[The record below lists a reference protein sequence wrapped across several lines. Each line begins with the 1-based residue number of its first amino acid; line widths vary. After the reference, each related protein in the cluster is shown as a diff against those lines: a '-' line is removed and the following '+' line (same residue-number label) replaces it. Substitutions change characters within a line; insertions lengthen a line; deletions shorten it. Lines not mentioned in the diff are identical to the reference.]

1 MKKLVGIRS
10 RGKKEEE
17 EEEWLDYLLVLLP
30 QLISELIIFFII
42 HITNFSLY
50 GIIFYRGFDEVNP
63 SIPSK
68 TIE

>member
-1 MKKLVGIRS
+1 MKNWLESEAEAK
-10 RGKKEEE
+10 EE
-17 EEEWLDYLLVLLP
+17 EEEWLDYLLVLLL
-30 QLISELIIFFII
+30 QLISELIVFFII

>member
-1 MKKLVGIRS
+1 LESEAEAK
-10 RGKKEEE
+10 EE
-17 EEEWLDYLLVLLP
+17 EEEWLDYLLVLLL

-42 HITNFSLY
+42 HIMNFSLY

>member
-1 MKKLVGIRS
+1 LESEAEAKK
-10 RGKKEEE
+10 EE

>member
-1 MKKLVGIRS
+1 MKNSLESEAEAK
-10 RGKKEEE
+10 EE
-17 EEEWLDYLLVLLP
+17 EEEWLDYLLVLLL

-42 HITNFSLY
+42 HIMNFSLY

>member
-1 MKKLVGIRS
+1 MKNWLESEAEAK
-10 RGKKEEE
+10 EE
-17 EEEWLDYLLVLLP
+17 EEEWLDYLLVLLL

-42 HITNFSLY
+42 HIMNFSLY

>member
-1 MKKLVGIRS
+1 MKNWLES
-10 RGKKEEE
+10 EAEAKEK
-17 EEEWLDYLLVLLP
+17 EEEWLDYLLVLLL

-42 HITNFSLY
+42 HIMNFSLY

>member
-1 MKKLVGIRS
+1 MKNWLESEEEAK
-10 RGKKEEE
+10 EE

>member
-1 MKKLVGIRS
+1 MKNWLES
-10 RGKKEEE
+10 EAEAKEEE
-17 EEEWLDYLLVLLP
+17 EEEWLDYLLVLLL

>member
-1 MKKLVGIRS
+1 LESEAEAK
-10 RGKKEEE
+10 EE

-42 HITNFSLY
+42 HITNFSLH

>member
-1 MKKLVGIRS
+1 LES
-10 RGKKEEE
+10 EAEATEEE
-17 EEEWLDYLLVLLP
+17 EEVWLDYLLVLLP

>member
-1 MKKLVGIRS
+1 LESEAEAK
-10 RGKKEEE
+10 EE

>member
-1 MKKLVGIRS
+1 MKNWLESEAEAK
-10 RGKKEEE
+10 E

>member
-1 MKKLVGIRS
+1 MKNWLESEEEAK
-10 RGKKEEE
+10 EE

-42 HITNFSLY
+42 HTTNFSLY

>member
-1 MKKLVGIRS
+1 MKNWLESEAEAK
-10 RGKKEEE
+10 E
-17 EEEWLDYLLVLLP
+17 EEEWLDYLLVLLL
-30 QLISELIIFFII
+30 QLISELIVFFII

>member
-1 MKKLVGIRS
+1 LESEAEAEAK
-10 RGKKEEE
+10 EE

>member
-1 MKKLVGIRS
+1 MKNWLESEAEAK
-10 RGKKEEE
+10 EE

>member
-1 MKKLVGIRS
+1 MKNWLESEAEAK
-10 RGKKEEE
+10 EE

-42 HITNFSLY
+42 HIMNFSLY

>member
-1 MKKLVGIRS
+1 MKNSLESEAK
-10 RGKKEEE
+10 EE

>member
-1 MKKLVGIRS
+1 MKNWLESEAEAK
-10 RGKKEEE
+10 EE
-17 EEEWLDYLLVLLP
+17 EEEWLDYLLVLLL